1 MRRKDAA
8 AFVAARTGLRT
19 NELYRAALEQG
30 EESAEIRGFSGV

>member
-19 NELYRAALEQG
+19 NELYRAALE
-30 EESAEIRGFSGV
+30 